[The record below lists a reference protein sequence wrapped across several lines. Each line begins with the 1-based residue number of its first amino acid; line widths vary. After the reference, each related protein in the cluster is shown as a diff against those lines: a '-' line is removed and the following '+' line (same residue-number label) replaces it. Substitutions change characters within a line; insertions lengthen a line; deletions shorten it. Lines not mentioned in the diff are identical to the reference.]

1 MVITTKSSSNNH
13 PPIIAPSSS
22 AAAAD
27 DANVPNFTPKA
38 LPSPW
43 AQVVRGGEVESPTGI
58 HQSLPS
64 SSSSSSSS
72 LTTATGAADQ
82 VPLSDHSS
90 KEISTP
96 QPLKEVAA
104 PELTVAENSG
114 KTVDTGEGSDG
125 NAGRSKKPAWNKP
138 SNGVVMETGPVMGA
152 ESWPALSESTKVS
165 AKSIAE
171 SASKVAVAVADG
183 STSTSQGPVISQP
196 PQRHGTSNP
205 RSGSA
210 TNNNLP
216 NRPRPIR
223 PVGDINI
230 GPGPAHARSS
240 LSNPPTPPP
249 LPPFPVYQL
258 PPANFRNMGPT
269 IPVSSPRDHHR
280 NNTWDARPLVGGS
293 SRRGNFGS
301 RPRGDGSYHHNYSSR
316 RDQDRGNY
324 VNTRDGHVSQPR
336 MPPRGILR
344 HPPPPPPPNTAA
356 FLGPQP
362 IAPFPNPVAY
372 PDVYYFPPVPL
383 DPFRGMPFFPP
394 SPPPTTV
401 YAAAESSFSNVIV
414 NQIDYYF
421 SDTNLVKDEFLK
433 QNMDEEG
440 WVPITVIANFPR
452 VKSLTSNVQL
462 LLDSMKNSTVVDVK
476 GDKLRRRYDWMKWL
490 SSSQVKVDSGSVSPS
505 ESSYNNL
512 AADLQTINLEE
523 TTTEAEG
530 ESQHSNGG
538 DDAGNPS

>member
-22 AAAAD
+22 APPED
-27 DANVPNFTPKA
+27 EVVIPNFTPKT

-72 LTTATGAADQ
+72 LTTGASDQ
-82 VPLSDHSS
+82 APSSDHSS

-96 QPLKEVAA
+96 QQSKEVSA
-104 PELTVAENSG
+104 PQPPVVENSV
-114 KTVDTGEGSDG
+114 KTVDTSDGSDG

-138 SNGVVMETGPVMGA
+138 SNGVVIETGPVMGA
-152 ESWPALSESTKVS
+152 ESWPALSESAKIS

-171 SASKVAVAVADG
+171 SASKVASAEG
-183 STSTSQGPVISQP
+183 STSTSQAPVISHP

-205 RSGSA
+205 RPGSA
-210 TNNNLP
+210 TNSNMP
-216 NRPRPIR
+216 NRLRPIR
-223 PVGDINI
+223 PVGGINI
-230 GPGPAHARSS
+230 GHGPSHTQSS

-258 PPANFRNMGPT
+258 PPVNFRNMGPS
-269 IPVSSPRDHHR
+269 IPDSSPRDHHR

-293 SRRGNFGS
+293 PRRGSFGS
-301 RPRGDGSYHHNYSSR
+301 RTRGDGSYHHNNYSNR

-324 VNTRDGHVSQPR
+324 VNTRDAHVSQPR

-344 HPPPPPPPNTAA
+344 HPPPPPSTAA

-372 PDVYYFPPVPL
+372 PDVYYFPAVPL

-394 SPPPTTV
+394 SPSPATV
-401 YAAAESSFSNVIV
+401 YPAAESSFSNVIV

-440 WVPITVIANFPR
+440 WVSITVIANFPR

-490 SSSQVKVDSGSVSPS
+490 SSSQVQVDSGSVSPS

-512 AADLQTINLEE
+512 AADLQTINLE
-523 TTTEAEG
+523 TTKAEG

-538 DDAGNPS
+538 DDAGNTN